1 MILLLDAGNSRLKW
15 AILRNGHFEHGG
27 ALERT
32 GDAVKELAS
41 AAWGELDA
49 PESIL
54 VANVAGEP
62 LRRALNSWV
71 KRHWKLTPEYVV
83 ASAEQFGI
91 RNAYTEPNRLGIDR
105 WLALLAARELFQGPL
120 CVVDCGTALTIDVL
134 AQDNRHLGGLIIP
147 GLQLMRD
154 ALVGRAEAIRE
165 QMQRAS
171 HEQVRLLGADT
182 GSAVVG
188 GTLYAEIAVI
198 DRIFADLRAE
208 LGNELRCILTG
219 GDAPHLQSLL
229 SAQAHYEADL
239 VLRGLARLAR
249 ARRTE
254 VIQQSIDPGSA
265 AADEPCA
272 ESSL

>member
-15 AILRNGHFEHGG
+15 AVLRNGHFEHGG
-27 ALERT
+27 VLEQS
-32 GDAVKELAS
+32 GDAIKELAS

-49 PESIL
+49 PEAVL

-71 KRHWKLTPEYVV
+71 KRHWKLAPEYVV
-83 ASAEQFGI
+83 ACAEQCGI
-91 RNAYTEPNRLGIDR
+91 RNAYAEPNRLGVDR

-120 CVVDCGTALTIDVL
+120 CIVDCGTALTIDAL

-147 GLQLMRD
+147 GLQLMRE
-154 ALVGRAEAIRE
+154 ALAGRAEAIRE
-165 QMQRAS
+165 QMQSAS

-198 DRIFADLRAE
+198 DRVLDDLRTE
-208 LGNELRCILTG
+208 LGNGLRCVLTG
-219 GDAPHLQSLL
+219 GDAARLQPLL
-229 SAQAHYEADL
+229 ATRVHYEADL
-239 VLRGLARLAR
+239 VLRGLARVAR
-249 ARRTE
+249 ERSVEAT
-254 VIQQSIDPGSA
+254 QQDRSPGA
-265 AADEPCA
+265 AAANVP
-272 ESSL
+272 